1 MTAMSLRAACA
12 LGLALLPACMHADD
26 SAGSSDSAASS
37 SSSSPISFG
46 DLTMPVE
53 PTTSGESTTSTG
65 TTGPGDTSSASTA
78 LTPFCGD
85 SMQDPGEEC
94 DYGRNNSDIG
104 SCTLAC
110 KHATC
115 GDSLVWDG
123 VEQCDLGPANAKEYG
138 GCTPSCE
145 LAARCGDGNLD
156 LGYEECDQGDLNGS
170 GEEVDGNAACSATC
184 RWQGRLVFLSSAT
197 YPGDLGGLSG
207 ADLKCQALATSAGL
221 ADPHTFR
228 AWLSDGV
235 HSPLTRFTELDLIGA
250 PYILL
255 NGRIVAGTSV
265 ELIDLGP
272 RTGISI
278 TETGQQVFNAYVWTN
293 TTAFGETFSPTDHCK
308 SWTSSS
314 DLPPARLGYNA
325 LVLEQGPNFETW
337 KNERYWT
344 SAFGQA
350 CDLFNRL
357 YCFEQ

>member
-1 MTAMSLRAACA
+1 MSLRAACA
-12 LGLALLPACMHADD
+12 LGFALLPACFHGVDLADL
-26 SAGSSDSAASS
+26 SDSEPAST
-37 SSSSPISFG
+37 SSPMSSG
-46 DLTMPVE
+46 DLPMSGDPT
-53 PTTSGESTTSTG
+53 TTSGDATTSTAS
-65 TTGPGDTSSASTA
+65 TETGDTSSASTA

-104 SCTLAC
+104 SCTLSC

-207 ADLKCQALATSAGL
+207 ADLKCQALAASAGL

-228 AWLSDGV
+228 AWLSDGA
-235 HSPLTRFTELDLIGA
+235 HSPQNRFTTLDLLGA
-250 PYILL
+250 PYVLL
-255 NGRIVAGTSV
+255 NGRIVADTFV

-278 TETGQQVFNAYVWTN
+278 TETGQSVANAYVWTN
-293 TTAFGETFSPTDHCK
+293 TTAFGEAFSPTNHCNEWTAA
-308 SWTSSS
+308 SLQFSARRGLNALSLEEGPAFDTWRSERHWTS
-314 DLPPARLGYNA
+314 
-325 LVLEQGPNFETW
+325 VLSQTCNVP
-337 KNERYWT
+337 Y
-344 SAFGQA
+344 
-350 CDLFNRL
+350 RL
-357 YCFEQ
+357 YCFEDA